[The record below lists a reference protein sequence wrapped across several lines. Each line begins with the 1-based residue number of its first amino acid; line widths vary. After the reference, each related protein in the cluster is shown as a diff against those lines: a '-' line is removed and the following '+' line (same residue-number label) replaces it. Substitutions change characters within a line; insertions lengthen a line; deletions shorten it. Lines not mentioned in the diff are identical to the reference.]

1 MHICLDSSLT
11 AQNPPHNPRSS
22 LVIKAPCEWSAQGR
36 YNLWNITWYAICSCI
51 SYIEPVCFS
60 PSPLWKCSCVLIN
73 NTRKSAQ
80 RFSLF
85 FLSVDILPATVCHA
99 PSVCKLWSWTFSVD
113 TDLIGLRLFW
123 SLYGGNGG
131 FVRCLWTVPKAESG
145 QLNCMLVFLQ

>member
-80 RFSLF
+80 RFSFCF
-85 FLSVDILPATVCHA
+85 FCQWTSSQPQFAMHQVCASCGPGHFLLTQIWLG
-99 PSVCKLWSWTFSVD
+99 SGYFEVCM
-113 TDLIGLRLFW
+113 GEMGA
-123 SLYGGNGG
+123 LYGVCGLFQKLSLGSWIA
-131 FVRCLWTVPKAESG
+131 C
-145 QLNCMLVFLQ
+145 